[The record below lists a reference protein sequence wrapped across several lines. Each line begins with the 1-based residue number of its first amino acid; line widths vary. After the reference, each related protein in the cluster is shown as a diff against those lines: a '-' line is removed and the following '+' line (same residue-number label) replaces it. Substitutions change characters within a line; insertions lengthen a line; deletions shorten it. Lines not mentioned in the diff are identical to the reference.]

1 MARKKKETLM
11 EAAKETVGIGLVSG
25 VGLGAMGALGSM
37 PGMPA
42 QASGVTRAAG
52 AGLTLVGVGR
62 MAKTGMLLADTMKE
76 ATEPKKMKKKKAMP
90 GDDIVKKIW
99 E

>member
-1 MARKKKETLM
+1 MAKKKKETLM
-11 EAAKETVGIGLVSG
+11 EAAKETVGLGLVSG

-42 QASGVTRAAG
+42 QAGGVTRAAG

-62 MAKTGMLLADTMKE
+62 VAKTGILLADTMKG
-76 ATEPKKMKKKKAMP
+76 ATETKKSKKKKNPVENDLM
-90 GDDIVKKIW
+90 KKIW
-99 E
+99 G

>member
-1 MARKKKETLM
+1 MKKKSETLM
-11 EAAKETVGIGLVSG
+11 EAAKETVGIGILSG
-25 VGLGAMGALGSM
+25 AGMGAIGAMSNI

-42 QASGVTRAAG
+42 QASGVTRATG

-62 MAKTGMLLADTMKE
+62 LAKTGMLLADTMKKSVP
-76 ATEPKKMKKKKAMP
+76 TKKVKKKKKLTSQ
-90 GDDIVKKIW
+90 DKLLKKIW